1 MHGRGFLL
9 GSSRIVLVMIGIL
22 FVFWCRHELAYAGSD
37 THIPRIIKNQGKHVL
52 SLPKSLEGFIR
63 ENFSTLRIP
72 TEKDFAGDWAT
83 SIEKGYFPYISWG
96 DFNGDR
102 LIDIA
107 MILIGRDHWKLIV
120 FEYTENDIYD
130 SIILRES
137 TKDPKRH
144 VYPQTYGVSTL
155 RAGKKKI
162 HHSGNKTIEL
172 SFKNDAINLFMFEGG
187 AVMYYMEQG
196 GEYKQVR
203 YSD

>member
-1 MHGRGFLL
+1 MHERRLIF
-9 GSSRIVLVMIGIL
+9 GSNRTVLVMIGIIL
-22 FVFWCRHELAYAGSD
+22 VFWYRCELAYAGPD
-37 THIPRIIKNQGKHVL
+37 THTPRIIKNQGEYVL
-52 SLPKSLEGFIR
+52 SLPKSLEGFIQ
-63 ENFSTLRIP
+63 ENFPTLRIP
-72 TEKDFAGDWAT
+72 TDKDFVGDWAS

-107 MILIGRDHWKLIV
+107 MILIGRDHWKFIV
-120 FEYTENDIYD
+120 FQYTKNDNYD
-130 SIILRES
+130 SIILSES

-155 RAGKKKI
+155 RVGEKKV

-172 SFKNDAINLFMFEGG
+172 SFKNDAIDFFMFEGG
-187 AVMYYMEQG
+187 AVIYYMEQG